1 MDHDVRV
8 LAVDDQ
14 EVFLRA
20 CERLVAATEGFRW
33 VGGATS
39 GADAL
44 RCVGELAPD
53 LALVDVRMPDM
64 DGIETTRRLLGGP
77 IGIVVVLVS
86 VEPTADLPAAV
97 RTSGAVAHVR
107 KHALSPQTLRELWA
121 THGDGRLRAAT
132 ESGPGRSCPGPDG

>member
-20 CERLVAATEGFRW
+20 CARLVAATEGFRW

-39 GADAL
+39 GAEAL
-44 RCVGELAPD
+44 RCVGELTPD
-53 LALVDVRMPDM
+53 LVLVDVRMPHM
-64 DGIETTRRLLGGP
+64 DGMESTRPLLNDQA
-77 IGIVVVLVS
+77 GIVVVLVS

-97 RTSGAVAHVR
+97 RTSGAAAHVR

-121 THGDGRLRAAT
+121 TYGDGRLSGARG
-132 ESGPGRSCPGPDG
+132 SGP